1 MVLYNIILLLY
12 MLKYATVNLQRNG
25 FPNSTSIILTGN
37 DALVLTMLV
46 SQSVIIIDKIDFD
59 DRNNFCLKS

>member
-1 MVLYNIILLLY
+1 

-25 FPNSTSIILTGN
+25 FPNSTSIILSGN